1 MFTIGKKF
9 NKQIDLRYTD
19 SFREQHSFDGT
30 IIEESPEPLQFGYI
44 TESLGRVNISP
55 RSFTYLSMSETGV
68 ENSSVRPSRHR
79 HLEMV
84 INACSWKGLLES
96 SF

>member
-30 IIEESPEPLQFGYI
+30 IIEGSPEPLQFGHI
-44 TESLGRVNISP
+44 TESLG
-55 RSFTYLSMSETGV
+55 
-68 ENSSVRPSRHR
+68 
-79 HLEMV
+79 
-84 INACSWKGLLES
+84 
-96 SF
+96 